1 MKKSLA
7 FTLTVFFIVCSLSSA
22 FAEEKIDPPVL
33 IKRVALF
40 YPEDALKQKIEG
52 KVELKIFVS
61 DKGMIEQVDVIQGTG
76 NTSLDQ
82 AAINTV
88 KQWEFLPALKDG
100 KECSAILIIPFVFK
114 LHNDNMQATPEES
127 ANPDKNS

>member
-22 FAEEKIDPPVL
+22 FAAEKIDPPVL